1 MIISEKYA
9 DIKKTVKR
17 ELSRERYQHTLGV
30 AYTACCLAM
39 RYGEDME
46 RAYLAGIL
54 HDCAKEIPDDE
65 KVELA
70 KKYRL
75 PVNEAEK
82 QNPSLLHSKLGAYLA
97 EARFHVKDAGIRRAI
112 LVHTTGRPDMDL
124 LEKIIF
130 IADYIEPNR
139 DRAENLSE
147 IRALAFQDLD
157 RTVLRIAE
165 DTLKYVRSKDKAAVD
180 PNTEAVVN
188 WYRKALKAGKK
199 EEKGN

>member
-1 MIISEKYA
+1 MEKE
-9 DIKKTVKR
+9 ILKR
-17 ELSRERYQHTLGV
+17 KCKDLFARCRF
-30 AYTACCLAM
+30 
-39 RYGEDME
+39 
-46 RAYLAGIL
+46 
-54 HDCAKEIPDDE
+54 AKEHQ
-65 KVELA
+65 
-70 KKYRL
+70 KYRL

-139 DRAENLSE
+139 DRAENLAE